1 MERQKRL
8 KRNRKKVRSVQ
19 NQFDSKLMQRDS
31 ECAPSCVEFIYL
43 NTVHDAFVSRVIEEY
58 Q

>member
-1 MERQKRL
+1 
-8 KRNRKKVRSVQ
+8 
-19 NQFDSKLMQRDS
+19 MQRDS

-58 Q
+58 QMETYQKSNRKCCKF